1 MTQIRD
7 NLYTSIIVIISEIIP
22 DDVTLILNLSNCL

>member
-1 MTQIRD
+1 MTQLRD

-22 DDVTLILNLSNCL
+22 DDVTLILNLSNRL